1 MAICVSIVT
10 SLENG
15 MDLAE
20 MSNIYGGPGFLGEYN
35 SALLSFPFEIYKER
49 LSAFVTAKCSFNHKK
64 KLDRRQTI
72 PCMSP
77 PTFIFSCLQRELRDS
92 KH

>member
-64 KLDRRQTI
+64 KIGQKANYTMHVSSNLYFF
-72 PCMSP
+72 MSSEGIKR
-77 PTFIFSCLQRELRDS
+77 F
-92 KH
+92 